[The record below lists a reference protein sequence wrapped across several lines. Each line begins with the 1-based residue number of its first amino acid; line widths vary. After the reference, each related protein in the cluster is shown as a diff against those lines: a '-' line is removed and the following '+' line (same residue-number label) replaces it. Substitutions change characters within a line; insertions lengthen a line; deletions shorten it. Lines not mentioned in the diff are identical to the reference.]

1 MRAAHPHRGFS
12 LIEVLMVVG
21 LMAIALALFSGVV
34 GGGLEGMR
42 LRNAAKEVAAQL
54 RYARSIAIS
63 SGEATVFSLDVDSAH
78 WTTGR
83 REGDLSGKPT
93 LEVMSAAQEQVEAGV
108 ARIRFFPDGSSTG
121 ANITLSKGSARWLI
135 EVRWLTGEI
144 RLSRGGAAP

>member
-1 MRAAHPHRGFS
+1 MRAAYPHRGFS

-34 GGGLEGMR
+34 GGGLDGMR

-54 RYARSIAIS
+54 RYARSMAIA
-63 SGEATVFSLDVDSAH
+63 SGEATAFSLDVDSAH

-83 REGDLSGKPT
+83 REGDLAGKPT
-93 LEVMSAAQEQVEAGV
+93 LEVMTAAQEQVEAGV

-121 ANITLSKGSARWLI
+121 ANITLSKGSARWLV
-135 EVRWLTGEI
+135 EVRWLTGEV
-144 RLSRGGAAP
+144 RLSRGSGTP

>member
-1 MRAAHPHRGFS
+1 MRAAYPHRGFS

-34 GGGLEGMR
+34 GGGLDGMR

-54 RYARSIAIS
+54 RYARSMAIA
-63 SGEATVFSLDVDSAH
+63 SGEATAFSLDVDSAH

-83 REGDLSGKPT
+83 REGDLAGKPT
-93 LEVMSAAQEQVEAGV
+93 LEVMTAAQEQVEAGV

-121 ANITLSKGSARWLI
+121 ANITLSKGSARWLV
-135 EVRWLTGEI
+135 EVRWLTGEV
-144 RLSRGGAAP
+144 RLSRGSATP